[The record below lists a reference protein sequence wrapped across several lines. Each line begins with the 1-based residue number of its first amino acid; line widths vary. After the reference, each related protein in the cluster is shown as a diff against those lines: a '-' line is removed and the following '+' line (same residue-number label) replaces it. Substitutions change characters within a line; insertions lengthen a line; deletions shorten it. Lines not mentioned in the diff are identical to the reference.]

1 MPKTQCTLPPLLPM
15 LALLVGLCLMGQ
27 VAFAQTSDEASRN
40 SAVQAQGHSQPM
52 QPAKADAH
60 NSDDHDS
67 ARNSG
72 MTFQG
77 RIVKSGSKLVLAGTD
92 DTTYQLDDQQKAHN
106 FLNQHVKVT
115 GVLDATTGTIRINA
129 IDPA

>member
-1 MPKTQCTLPPLLPM
+1 M
-15 LALLVGLCLMGQ
+15 LALLVGLCCRGQ
-27 VAFAQTSDEASRN
+27 VSFAQALDEASRN
-40 SAVQAQGHSQPM
+40 SAVQAQGHSQPI
-52 QPAKADAH
+52 QPAKTDAH
-60 NSDDHDS
+60 DSDDHDS

-72 MTFQG
+72 ITFQG

-106 FLNQHVKVT
+106 FLNQQVKVT

>member
-1 MPKTQCTLPPLLPM
+1 MPKTRCSLLPWLPM
-15 LALLVGLCLMGQ
+15 LALLVGLCCRGQ
-27 VAFAQTSDEASRN
+27 VSFAQALDEASRN
-40 SAVQAQGHSQPM
+40 SAVQAQGHSQPI
-52 QPAKADAH
+52 QPAKTDAH
-60 NSDDHDS
+60 DSDDHDS

-72 MTFQG
+72 ITFQG

-106 FLNQHVKVT
+106 FLNQQVKVT